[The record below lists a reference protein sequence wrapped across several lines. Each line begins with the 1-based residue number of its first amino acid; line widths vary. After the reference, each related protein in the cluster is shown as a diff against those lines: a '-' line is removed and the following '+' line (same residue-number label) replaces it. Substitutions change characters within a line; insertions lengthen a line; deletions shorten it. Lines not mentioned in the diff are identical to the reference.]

1 MSHQKRNNITY
12 LDELIDLDDDS
23 SDIPNPNQYQ
33 KFIRNYAQIAPE
45 SGMGVTPHNYNYNIH
60 SQELVNNSKENN
72 FKENNSKENNND
84 YNTPN
89 CLDIHAHIIKCPICS
104 KFFKFDNTVYII
116 AIVVLSIVCILL
128 LKRILNV

>member
-23 SDIPNPNQYQ
+23 SDMPNPNQYQ
-33 KFIRNYAQIAPE
+33 KFIRNYSQIAPE
-45 SGMGVTPHNYNYNIH
+45 SGMGVSNVTRQNYNH
-60 SQELVNNSKENN
+60 SQELVDNSKENN
-72 FKENNSKENNND
+72 D
-84 YNTPN
+84 YNSPN

-128 LKRILNV
+128 LKRVLNV

>member
-1 MSHQKRNNITY
+1 MPRPNVTY
-12 LDELIDLDDDS
+12 LDELIDLDDNQ
-23 SDIPNPNQYQ
+23 SDMLNDNIPQNNQYQ
-33 KFIRNYAQIAPE
+33 KFIRNYSQIAPE
-45 SGMGVTPHNYNYNIH
+45 SGMGVTHVSPKIYNQ
-60 SQELVNNSKENN
+60 SSEFSNS
-72 FKENNSKENNND
+72 SKENNNV

-128 LKRILNV
+128 LKRVLNV